1 MPLCNLRWELV
12 QGGSNIQLLISVEN
26 SGVRKINAK
35 LRWSVREMAELE
47 GEEQVFLYGVQPQ

>member
-12 QGGSNIQLLISVEN
+12 QGGSDIQLLISVEN

-35 LRWSVREMAELE
+35 LRRSVREMAELE

>member
-1 MPLCNLRWELV
+1 MSLCNLRWELV
-12 QGGSNIQLLISVEN
+12 QGGSDIQLLISVEN

-35 LRWSVREMAELE
+35 LRRSVREMAELE